1 MTQTGNLK
9 EYTLRV
15 QSFRVNS
22 VGIVLQISDR
32 VLNMIMMVTMLG
44 TIESSWMYNLETS
57 FQEGAMLLQEMK
69 RRASLRLL
77 LWLCWRLWGDF
88 VCPFRGWCS
97 CWGEPQKQEQASWWN
112 IISVFIIFSTEL
124 GFKSSDDLWWWKD
137 SCDGTLLGYF
147 FYMERFD
154 SVFGQFCE
162 SGWGL
167 SEGRTFICLGLHA

>member
-77 LWLCWRLWGDF
+77 LWLC
-88 VCPFRGWCS
+88 
-97 CWGEPQKQEQASWWN
+97 
-112 IISVFIIFSTEL
+112 
-124 GFKSSDDLWWWKD
+124 
-137 SCDGTLLGYF
+137 
-147 FYMERFD
+147 
-154 SVFGQFCE
+154 
-162 SGWGL
+162 
-167 SEGRTFICLGLHA
+167 